1 MVTPSFAILKL
12 QETYETGQN
21 KNGGD
26 DVESRPIHLQLS
38 FVWLLK
44 TSRPN

>member
-12 QETYETGQN
+12 QETHETGQN

-26 DVESRPIHLQLS
+26 DDESRSIYLQLS
-38 FVWLLK
+38 LSGF
-44 TSRPN
+44 